1 MAISLINCNQY
12 TTDHQYRYIYTAL
25 HHTVTTSI
33 PLSLSPSII
42 ADIVAIVNLL
52 NIAPPKKTLYHFC
65 GVLEYT
71 YIYIFQTIKLM
82 HIWSYMRLCSVHLS
96 LYLFNLSRSYLGSIP
111 VPVDEL
117 IMDIRSAGK
126 FPVAWFEL
134 PGGCLHIPQTS
145 LVHMG

>member
-1 MAISLINCNQY
+1 
-12 TTDHQYRYIYTAL
+12 
-25 HHTVTTSI
+25 
-33 PLSLSPSII
+33 
-42 ADIVAIVNLL
+42 
-52 NIAPPKKTLYHFC
+52 
-65 GVLEYT
+65 
-71 YIYIFQTIKLM
+71 
-82 HIWSYMRLCSVHLS
+82 MRLCSVHLS

-126 FPVAWFEL
+126 FPDSWFEL